1 MNLLIV
7 AATEAELS
15 PFLARHGIVPEGW
28 CALGGHRV
36 WVSFTG
42 VGPVAA
48 AFHIQRLIGAIRPD
62 RIVQTGICGAYDGS
76 GLEIGQTVAV
86 VRERPADLGAV
97 RDGRFHDIFADN
109 RPIAGSLPLPGDYPQ
124 VAGFTVGT
132 AGSPLAGELQAVFA
146 GDRAAV
152 ETMEGFSLF
161 YVCSRLGVPF
171 AELRTVSNR
180 VSDEPGLWDIPLA
193 VRNLAGALTELLS
206 KP

>member
-1 MNLLIV
+1 MKILVV

-15 PFLARHGIVPEGW
+15 PFIARLGITPEAW
-28 CALGGHRV
+28 CTLDGHRV
-36 WVSFTG
+36 QVSFTG

-48 AFHIQRLIGAIRPD
+48 AFHIQRLIGETRPD
-62 RIVQTGICGAYDGS
+62 LVVQAGICGAYDGS
-76 GLEIGQTVAV
+76 GLQIGQIVAV

-97 RDGRFHDIFADN
+97 RGGRFHDIFPDN
-109 RPIAGSLPLPGDYPQ
+109 RPIAAPRLLPGDYPS

-132 AGSPLAGELQAVFA
+132 AGSPFVGELRTVFSD
-146 GDRAAV
+146 DRAVV

-180 VSDEPGLWDIPLA
+180 VSDEPGRWNIPLA
-193 VRNLAGALTELLS
+193 VARLADALIDTLS
-206 KP
+206 KL